1 MDAWRWAA
9 GEEAGLI
16 RRRFKP
22 SDLGLLRVLLLGER
36 SADAASGKR
45 GKVLLPLLS
54 PPLLLPTTPKTP
66 PPPPALLD
74 GDAAAAAGDDGAG
87 ETIAA
92 AEAEAATDGDAKPL
106 GLIGGRTSTS

>member
-74 GDAAAAAGDDGAG
+74 GDDDGAG

-92 AEAEAATDGDAKPL
+92 AEAEAEAATDGDAKPL